1 MKKLLITA
9 IILIN
14 CTTLYFWAFPYS
26 NKQDLHAFL
35 LADKTLKRQNQIIG
49 TGCES
54 IIRSIAREV
63 RAYPEFNDYENKA
76 MEIHELT
83 KANYQIIQGLKD
95 AIQNELPETYSNNF
109 YMKGNYDEAF
119 SLKYRIRPFQYRIPK
134 KVMSNHLA
142 TEPSGQAKASEEI
155 TQNQVKIL
163 ELIEVDSFRQIIK
176 DSILVN
182 VEELPQLFK
191 KVNIMEAFS
200 LLSGIQTQIRN
211 AEYQLLTH
219 LSIEVTNQ
227 TNRGNYQEFVP
238 IVYANTSNLKIGDTY
253 EAEIFAAS
261 YLNVQNTKAYA
272 DGKEI
277 PVENGIAVYSV
288 KPTSIGKKKVNI
300 RMEVTNPLTKKTETF
315 KRDFEYD
322 VVNCN

>member
-9 IILIN
+9 IVLIN
-14 CTTLYFWAFPYS
+14 CTTLYFWAFPYA

-49 TGCES
+49 TGCEN
-54 IIRSIAREV
+54 IITTITREV
-63 RAYPEFNDYENKA
+63 EVYPEFKNYEARA
-76 MEIHELT
+76 MKIHNLT
-83 KANYQIIQGLKD
+83 KSNYMIIQGLRDSIISQFPKKYLLKIYD
-95 AIQNELPETYSNNF
+95 NP
-109 YMKGNYDEAF
+109 DEAF
-119 SLKYRIRPFQYRIPK
+119 ALKNRIRPFQYRIPK

-142 TEPSGQAKASEEI
+142 KASEEI
-155 TQNQVKIL
+155 AENQTRIL
-163 ELIEVDSFRQIIK
+163 ELIEVDSFRQIAK

-211 AEYQLLTH
+211 AEYQLMTH

-253 EAEIFAAS
+253 EAEIFAAT
-261 YLNVQNTKAYA
+261 YLKGYNVKAYA
-272 DGKEI
+272 DDKEI

-300 RMEVTNPLTKKTETF
+300 RMEVTNPLTKKTEKF
-315 KRDFEYD
+315 KWEFDYD